1 MSTAPVSSAKRNS
14 QIVTAL
20 IGTLTVAGMALAV
33 TKPDWLIGPLKTMIE
48 SAGIFGPVV
57 YVVLVAL
64 AAPLHLSEVLVVL
77 SAAIWDL
84 PVAIGFS
91 VIAGWLGAMLTAAVL
106 ARSAGGAL
114 AQRDNW
120 PAFLRNLAT
129 RASKSPISTGLIAR
143 AAAGPGLAVE
153 AFLMLSGYSKGQR
166 WTVLFLGIPIW
177 VAIRILDVYL
187 IRFVMGISP
196 WLLAVPPV
204 AIWAYTQIK
213 RRLQART
220 QKLPRAPQASSDAE
234 FSEAM

>member
-1 MSTAPVSSAKRNS
+1 MSTQPVSSTKRTS
-14 QIVTAL
+14 QLVTAL
-20 IGTLTVAGMALAV
+20 IGTLTVGGMVLAV
-33 TKPDWLIGPLKTMIE
+33 TKPDWLVEPLKALIE
-48 SAGIFGPVV
+48 SAGVFGPVL

-84 PVAIGFS
+84 PTAIGLS
-91 VIAGWLGAMLTAAVL
+91 IIAGWLGAMFTAAVL

-120 PAFLRNLAT
+120 PAFLNNLAT
-129 RASKSPISTGLIAR
+129 RALKSPIQTGLIAR

-153 AFLMLSGYSKGQR
+153 AFLLLSGYSKSQR

-187 IRFVMGISP
+187 IRFIMGISP
-196 WLLAVPPV
+196 WLLAVPPL
-204 AIWAYTQIK
+204 AMFAYSRIK
-213 RRLQART
+213 RALDQRHLNQQKRVEVLSDYSRL
-220 QKLPRAPQASSDAE
+220 SD
-234 FSEAM
+234 